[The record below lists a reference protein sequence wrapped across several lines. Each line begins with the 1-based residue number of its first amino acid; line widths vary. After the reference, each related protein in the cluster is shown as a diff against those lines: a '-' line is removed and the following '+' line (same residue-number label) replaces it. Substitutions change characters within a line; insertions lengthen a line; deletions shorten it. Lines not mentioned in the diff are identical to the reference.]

1 MLNSKAKEILISA
14 TLSVVVTISA
24 SVIFEAIIR
33 IPENLQEKLST
44 NFSRLIWWEVLLIL
58 LLASFIGI
66 LTEKV
71 GTRKMLPFISFC
83 IGMWLA
89 ISLIGKTLYSIDFRF
104 TQVAFS
110 FIFPVVTIHLKKL
123 WKIDIE
129 LTEKLVSLSSFSYL
143 FDAKTA
149 EQRIE
154 SALKL
159 MQTILPISESIIF
172 YLADGELKPIGRTK
186 GSMKDFGVSSTA
198 RQAAWREKIIFCEE
212 ALVLRKTKVLKSEDN
227 TGYAQVAVPLISEDE
242 EVGVLYVE
250 INSDF
255 ENEDKNLLEAISEQL
270 ARNFQRREL
279 RKKSLPNKFF
289 WSMLSA
295 ESAKNRVEL
304 LKLVRSNIKEQSF
317 SVLAT
322 SYFKEAFA
330 VAYLDG
336 TLAYMNPQMRTLAG
350 LKNKSLAEIDL
361 FRLLE
366 CFKTEV
372 FNEPSL
378 ALRKILQT
386 GESYENEL
394 FFQNTGKT
402 LKIQISLVK
411 ISYDRDLNDSKEST
425 RDNESTGSH
434 KTSNNKT
441 LDVLEILKPAC
452 FLVVIDDITVVKEN
466 ERLRSDMVNLMSH
479 EIRTP
484 ITSIQGFAELL
495 LADESVSPENKEF
508 LEIIVKESQ
517 RLSRMLTTFLSLAK
531 LEQSDKKEFHKIPV
545 KLDSIVS
552 EVVKDMQEKAK
563 RKRIRLVEKADPHLP
578 PIAADKGL
586 ITRAITHLVDNA
598 IKYSPE
604 RTSVTIST
612 SLETDYLRVTVE
624 DRGYGIPKDEQEK
637 IWQKFYRIA
646 REGQDKEEESTGLGL
661 ALVKEIVERH
671 GGQVEVE
678 SEVGFGS
685 KFTIRLPRL

>member
-14 TLSVVVTISA
+14 ALSAVVTVSA
-24 SVIFEAIIR
+24 SVLFEAIIG
-33 IPENLQEKLST
+33 IPENLQEKLSI
-44 NFSRLIWWEVLLIL
+44 NFSRLIWWEILLIL

-71 GTRKMLPFISFC
+71 GARKMLPFISFC
-83 IGMWLA
+83 IGIWLA

-110 FIFPVVTIHLKKL
+110 FIFPVVTVHLKKL
-123 WKIDIE
+123 WKIDRE

-159 MQTILPISESIIF
+159 LQTILPISESIIF
-172 YLADGELKPIGRTK
+172 YLADGELKPVGRIK
-186 GSMKDFGVSSTA
+186 GNIKNFSVSPTA
-198 RQAAWREKIIFCEE
+198 RQVAWREKIIFCEE
-212 ALVLRKTKVLKSEDN
+212 SLTLRKTKVLKSEDN
-227 TGYAQVAVPLISEDE
+227 VGHAQVAVPLISEDE

-250 INSDF
+250 INSNF
-255 ENEDKNLLEAISEQL
+255 EDEDKNLLEAVSEQL

-279 RKKSLPNKFF
+279 RNRSLPNKFF

-295 ESAKNRVEL
+295 ESAKNRVDL
-304 LKLVRSNIKEQSF
+304 LKLVKSNIKEQSF

-336 TLAYMNPQMRTLAG
+336 TLAYMNPQMCTLAG
-350 LKNKSLAEIDL
+350 LKNETLAEIDL
-361 FRLLE
+361 FQLLE

-372 FNEPSL
+372 FNEPRL

-386 GESYENEL
+386 GKPYENEL

-402 LKIQISLVK
+402 LKIRISLVR
-411 ISYDRDLNDSKEST
+411 ISYDRNHKEEST
-425 RDNESTGSH
+425 RYKELTDSH
-434 KTSNNKT
+434 KTSKNNP
-441 LDVLEILKPAC
+441 LESSEIFKPAC

-466 ERLRSDMVNLMSH
+466 EKLRSDMVNLMSH

-495 LADESVSPENKEF
+495 LADESISPENKEF
-508 LEIIVKESQ
+508 LEIIVKESH

-552 EVVKDMQEKAK
+552 EVVREMQEKAK
-563 RKRIRLVEKADPHLP
+563 RKRIRLVEKADPYLP

>member
-1 MLNSKAKEILISA
+1 
-14 TLSVVVTISA
+14 
-24 SVIFEAIIR
+24 
-33 IPENLQEKLST
+33 
-44 NFSRLIWWEVLLIL
+44 
-58 LLASFIGI
+58 
-66 LTEKV
+66 
-71 GTRKMLPFISFC
+71 
-83 IGMWLA
+83 
-89 ISLIGKTLYSIDFRF
+89 
-104 TQVAFS
+104 
-110 FIFPVVTIHLKKL
+110 
-123 WKIDIE
+123 
-129 LTEKLVSLSSFSYL
+129 
-143 FDAKTA
+143 
-149 EQRIE
+149 
-154 SALKL
+154 
-159 MQTILPISESIIF
+159 
-172 YLADGELKPIGRTK
+172 
-186 GSMKDFGVSSTA
+186 MKDFGVSSTA